1 MPTLDAPIVAVT
13 VFTDRARVTRRG
25 TTHLPPGEHAL
36 ALTGLP
42 LGLDEDSVRAAGRGS
57 QVRILGVEVR
67 TDVVTQ
73 APDPNQAALEARLQA
88 LQDQDKALEDAEAT
102 QEARTRFL
110 DTLTARGAAG
120 LAKNFAAGTAT
131 LDNVETLAAYLTR
144 EHEAVA
150 ARCREIAAQRRAL
163 AAEIAAVRA
172 RIAPPVPPANAAR
185 RQRTIV
191 VTVDAAAETDLEL
204 EVLYAVR
211 DASWTPL
218 YDLRL
223 VDNRVT
229 LTYLAHVRQR
239 TGEDWPAVPLSLST
253 ARPAVRATIPK
264 LDAWYID
271 AFRVPP
277 PVAAPRAYGSAAGGT
292 GPLPALPPAAAEPQY
307 MAAPPPPP
315 PPVQQAT
322 AAIESAGAAVT
333 YRVARPIAVPADG
346 SPHRTT
352 ITTFDLP
359 AELDY
364 ITVPKLAEEA
374 YLRATIT
381 NNSDFSLLP
390 GSAAIFHDAD
400 FVGTTALET
409 IAPGATF
416 EVQLGVDDRLTVER
430 KLTEQSTAKALVGNT
445 KRTLYAYQ
453 ITLTSHLAVP
463 ARVTVYDQVP
473 LSRHEEIKAKL
484 QDATPRPTEQTGLNV
499 LQWDLVLEPQA
510 KRELQFSFLLEHP
523 RNLRLVGIA

>member
-1 MPTLDAPIVAVT
+1 VAVT

-25 TTHLPPGEHAL
+25 AIHLPPGEHAL

-42 LGLDEDSVRAAGRGS
+42 VGLDEDSVRAAGRGA

-67 TDVVTQ
+67 TEVVTQ
-73 APDPNQAALEARLQA
+73 AADPRRATLDARLEA
-88 LQDQDKALEDAEAT
+88 LQDQDKALADGEAT

-110 DTLTARGAAG
+110 DTLSTRGAAG
-120 LAKNFAAGTAT
+120 LARTFAAGTFA

-150 ARCREIAAQRRAL
+150 ARRREIAAQRRAL
-163 AAEIAAVRA
+163 AAEMAAVRG
-172 RIAPPVPPANAAR
+172 RIPAPLPPGNPG
-185 RQRTIV
+185 RQERTIV
-191 VTVDAAAETDLEL
+191 VTVEAAAETDLEL

-218 YDLRL
+218 YDIRL

-239 TGEDWPAVPLSLST
+239 SGEDWPAVPLSLST
-253 ARPAVRATIPK
+253 ARSAVRATIPK

-271 AFRVPP
+271 AYRTPAP
-277 PVAAPRAYGSAAGGT
+277 APPRAYGSVAGGT
-292 GPLPALPPAAAEPQY
+292 GPLPALPPAAAPHQ
-307 MAAPPPPP
+307 MAPPPPP
-315 PPVQQAT
+315 PVAPPAT
-322 AAIESAGAAVT
+322 AVIESAGAAVT

-430 KLTEQSTAKALVGNT
+430 KLTEQTTAKALVGNT

-484 QDATPRPTEQTGLNV
+484 QDANPRPTDQTGLNV
-499 LQWDLVLEPQA
+499 LQWDLVLEPRG
-510 KRELQFSFLLEHP
+510 KRELQFSFLLENP
-523 RNLRLVGIA
+523 RNMRLVGIA